1 MPPLGVLKTSRRVMC
16 RTCIDKLARPEMRD
30 PLTNTPIV
38 EKDIILLKSGGM
50 DQIPLFF
57 PFLILIPSFKALA
70 MLVERIKIL

>member
-1 MPPLGVLKTSRRVMC
+1 MC
-16 RTCIDKLARPEMRD
+16 RTCIDKLARPEMKD

-50 DQIPLFF
+50 AWTPPCFLSLPHT
-57 PFLILIPSFKALA
+57 PFLKALA